1 MAHHINPA
9 GHRSRH
15 PWTYS
20 SSPRGSDRHL
30 SPTGVLI
37 ESREE
42 NTFLWVVVWAAGGWW
57 VVVEQVMGEQSPPPG
72 FLGAP
77 IGGSDQ
83 GHRSEGRDLG
93 KPVGHRP
100 WPGADKNQF
109 GYWETPVI
117 RMASCAHCH
126 LQIKEETLAIVGDLS
141 LHESCLT
148 CTTCNIPL
156 DNTCFAMQSRLYCKQ
171 HFINIFGP
179 KCGSC
184 CKGFDLD
191 EDVRIVDGETFH
203 LACFTCQ
210 VCSVPLEKGMQVGRA
225 LSGGVLCEEHFLQV
239 KEEEEQAEKVE
250 TEASSI
256 NQFPES
262 PKSDEN
268 EESDKEN
275 EEKNEKKECKD
286 GKRRGPRT
294 NITAKQ
300 LEMLKN
306 VFNSNPKPTR
316 LMREQL
322 AKDTSLS
329 MRVIQVWFQNKRSK
343 EKRMHQLRYAGGYQ
357 AGPLHH
363 HGMFQPS
370 NNISYNYSQA
380 AYYGGYTEQEYYTMQ
395 GQGEMEHSR
404 TFHPYPSPPPQHSDF
419 PTHHSHADP
428 PCFPSPPLSECQEYH
443 DMISY

>member
-1 MAHHINPA
+1 M
-9 GHRSRH
+9 
-15 PWTYS
+15 T
-20 SSPRGSDRHL
+20 DC
-30 SPTGVLI
+30 
-37 ESREE
+37 
-42 NTFLWVVVWAAGGWW
+42 AACKTEIQDANIVRVGEDGGCY
-57 VVVEQVMGEQSPPPG
+57 
-72 FLGAP
+72 
-77 IGGSDQ
+77 
-83 GHRSEGRDLG
+83 H
-93 KPVGHRP
+93 
-100 WPGADKNQF
+100 
-109 GYWETPVI
+109 ETCVI
-117 RMASCAHCH
+117 CCVCRVA
-126 LQIKEETLAIVGDLS
+126 
-141 LHESCLT
+141 LT
-148 CTTCNIPL
+148 TTCY
-156 DNTCFAMQSRLYCKQ
+156 ASKGSLYCRDDFVRVTRPACAGCGQ
-171 HFINIFGP
+171 MFQEAEEVREVRGQRYHLHCF
-179 KCGSC
+179 KCS
-184 CKGFDLD
+184 
-191 EDVRIVDGETFH
+191 
-203 LACFTCQ
+203 
-210 VCSVPLEKGMQVGRA
+210 VCSLKLERGMQVGQD
-225 LSGGVLCEEHFLQV
+225 SEGNILCEEHYQLSPHTER
-239 KEEEEQAEKVE
+239 EEETDSKREREY
-250 TEASSI
+250 
-256 NQFPES
+256 PES
-262 PKSDEN
+262 PDKSEN

-275 EEKNEKKECKD
+275 EDKDGEAEGDDKKECKD

>member
-1 MAHHINPA
+1 M
-9 GHRSRH
+9 
-15 PWTYS
+15 
-20 SSPRGSDRHL
+20 
-30 SPTGVLI
+30 
-37 ESREE
+37 
-42 NTFLWVVVWAAGGWW
+42 
-57 VVVEQVMGEQSPPPG
+57 
-72 FLGAP
+72 
-77 IGGSDQ
+77 
-83 GHRSEGRDLG
+83 
-93 KPVGHRP
+93 
-100 WPGADKNQF
+100 
-109 GYWETPVI
+109 
-117 RMASCAHCH
+117 AHCH
-126 LQIKEETLAIVGDLS
+126 RCSQLISSQTIVRVGELN
-141 LHESCLT
+141 LHETCLVCHVCQCQLETSCYSK
-148 CTTCNIPL
+148 
-156 DNTCFAMQSRLYCKQ
+156 FGQLYCRQDYLKM
-171 HFINIFGP
+171 FGP
-179 KCGSC
+179 KCSLCGDTFMVGEEVRLHGS
-184 CKGFDLD
+184 
-191 EDVRIVDGETFH
+191 RQFH
-203 LACFTCQ
+203 LQCFHCS
-210 VCSVPLEKGMQVGRA
+210 VCSETLHTGMKFGAGSDGA
-225 LSGGVLCEEHFLQV
+225 LYCENHFTV
-239 KEEEEQAEKVE
+239 IKEEEDEETDSNKCETSFSSE
-250 TEASSI
+250 TETGSQDEETKT
-256 NQFPES
+256 NFPES
-262 PKSDEN
+262 PEK
-268 EESDKEN
+268 SDKEN
-275 EEKNEKKECKD
+275 EEEEQEDDKKECKD

-363 HGMFQPS
+363 HGMFQPTS
-370 NNISYNYSQA
+370 NISYNYSQA